1 MPTSFPPASPLTA
14 ALVAFHQSVGT
25 IHENS
30 KAQYGSYADLPA
42 VLAEILPKLA
52 AQGIRLSQTFHTWGE
67 DGSGMILRTSLKHIS
82 GEEEVSDLP
91 LIRASSSRGNPLHD
105 WGGAVTYQ
113 RRYAILSI
121 LGLAAGIS
129 DDDGDAFD
137 ASPRQPTKPA
147 AKAPAKSA
155 AAKTEKATYADML
168 PQAAPLASTEELQGI
183 KAAIT
188 GLSPESR
195 NQVVA
200 AFKAQFA
207 TPQDHGI
214 ADYIK
219 TQEHVEFL
227 IATMNGHAA

>member
-1 MPTSFPPASPLTA
+1 MPTASPPASPLTA

-30 KAQYGSYADLPA
+30 KAQYGSYADLA
-42 VLAEILPKLA
+42 TVLAEILPKLA

-67 DGSGMILRTSLKHIS
+67 DGQGMILRTSLKHVS

-91 LIRASSSRGNPLHD
+91 LLRASSSRGNPLHD

-121 LGLAAGIS
+121 LGLAAGIP

-137 ASPRQPTKPA
+137 ASPKQPTKAASKPA
-147 AKAPAKSA
+147 AKAAPAKA
-155 AAKTEKATYADML
+155 AEPA
-168 PQAAPLASTEELQGI
+168 PAASPLASTDELKGI
-183 KAAIT
+183 KAAIS
-188 GLSPESR
+188 GLSPEQRSS
-195 NQVVA
+195 VVA
-200 AFKAQFA
+200 AFKTQFS
-207 TPQDHGI
+207 TPADHGI

-219 TQEHVEFL
+219 TQEHIEFL
-227 IATMNGHAA
+227 LATMNGHAAGVN